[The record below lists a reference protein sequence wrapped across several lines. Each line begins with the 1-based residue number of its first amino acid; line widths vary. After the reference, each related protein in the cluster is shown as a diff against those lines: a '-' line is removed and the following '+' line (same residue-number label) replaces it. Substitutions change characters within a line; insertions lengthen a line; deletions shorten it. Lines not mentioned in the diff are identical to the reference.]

1 MFPTTDNTLS
11 TSFRSSES
19 EKPLRNKEARTNS
32 HHAMHDEDL
41 LYTTTIHNVPQV
53 GGCRSCFTK
62 QKVYGLI
69 TFLVIVGLAGFA
81 FFEAWKLGVV
91 CKRIWMS

>member
-1 MFPTTDNTLS
+1 MFPTTGNTLS

-53 GGCRSCFTK
+53 GGCDEYKRRLRFLIVSRTK
-62 QKVYGLI
+62 RREK
-69 TFLVIVGLAGFA
+69 
-81 FFEAWKLGVV
+81 
-91 CKRIWMS
+91 S